1 MLRLILAVLESF
13 QLAHGNYDELF
24 KFGVEL
30 LLAVRFSRR
39 NFSISKKKEA
49 FSHIERAKS
58 IYAKLR
64 DC

>member
-24 KFGVEL
+24 EFGVEL

-39 NFSISKKKEA
+39 NFSISQKKA